1 MWCFIVS
8 ELAFIQ
14 NKQEEEASY
23 PEQQQNKK
31 KNSSRGAI
39 LNYYKGSALKAVNA
53 YLLFIRGLVNDK
65 YVRVSLPIIKQE
77 AS

>member
-14 NKQEEEASY
+14 NKQQEEASY
-23 PEQQQNKK
+23 PDQQQNNNK
-31 KNSSRGAI
+31 KNSNTEAT
-39 LNYYKGSALKAVNA
+39 LNCYEGSALKAVNA

-65 YVRVSLPIIKQE
+65 
-77 AS
+77 